1 MNEPVQSQAAPD
13 AAAPPAVIIDSPGV
27 SNFVGALLVGAVAA
41 AAGGVIWAAITVATK
56 MQIGLVA
63 IGIGLLVGFAVRA
76 VGKSSRPAFG
86 VIGAVFALLGC
97 VLGNLLSACAFIAMQ
112 GGVSPTEMALKVL
125 SSPQTATMVL
135 EETFDA
141 MDLLF
146 YAIAAYEGFKF
157 GRRPAA

>member
-1 MNEPVQSQAAPD
+1 
-13 AAAPPAVIIDSPGV
+13 
-27 SNFVGALLVGAVAA
+27 
-41 AAGGVIWAAITVATK
+41 
-56 MQIGLVA
+56 
-63 IGIGLLVGFAVRA
+63 
-76 VGKSSRPAFG
+76 
-86 VIGAVFALLGC
+86 
-97 VLGNLLSACAFIAMQ
+97 
-112 GGVSPTEMALKVL
+112 MALKVL

>member
-1 MNEPVQSQAAPD
+1 MTEPVQSQAAPD
-13 AAAPPAVIIDSPGV
+13 LVAPPAAVIDSPSV

-41 AAGGVIWAAITVATK
+41 AAGGVVWAAITVATK

-76 VGKSSRPAFG
+76 VGKSSRPTFG